1 MVRTPLQENFHEKA
15 HSVERNDPSSFAML
29 PSALVVSLLS
39 GDSVHYGI
47 RLDSD
52 Y

>member
-1 MVRTPLQENFHEKA
+1 MRRHILSRPMWRPR
-15 HSVERNDPSSFAML
+15 VERNDPSSFAML